1 MDQAAGL
8 REWAS
13 RREADIGSCPQH
25 VVEALVAL
33 AREGAGAPRRPPP
46 APSAPAPPPSP
57 ALASA
62 TQGRSGGEPVL
73 MVLGLPGCQLD
84 RVRELLDH
92 WHDGGRRWVGRPER
106 WRLVPVSVTDAH
118 LPLLVEQ
125 QSHWALWVES
135 DAEAFRRAWR
145 LLLTL
150 AEGPCPRRLLVVHPP
165 GITRHGLLDNLRQ
178 AAAHYFGI
186 ELVVLA

>member
-13 RREADIGSCPQH
+13 RREADVGSCPQH

-33 AREGAGAPRRPPP
+33 ARQGGRAPRPV
-46 APSAPAPPPSP
+46 SVPPSP

-84 RVRELLDH
+84 RVRELLTH

-106 WRLVPVSVTDAH
+106 WRLVPVSVADAH

-165 GITRHGLLDNLRQ
+165 GITRQGLLDNLRQ